1 MSHVNRDSSP
11 WVLDTFQKVTAFSR
25 GADVLSLQM
34 SQASKITETKEKIVR
49 VIMLAIYRGGL
60 AKPAYLS
67 QLINMIVTDELEIKT
82 SPIGPYLEFSPAD
95 VADSGNEGF
104 RRWFIDTE
112 TLAAIHALN
121 VAKDKRKLPKMDD
134 KSLFQ
139 PVRNHFASVTGFK
152 HISTLKALCEAGILY
167 ATEHPEINLPA
178 YLVNYATG
186 KTSATSMSPSCWKTF
201 WHTEPDY
208 HPKGDQLSVE
218 TDTPRESAQTLPT
231 SRLTDKV
238 FLSKLRH
245 AIKSKDSNGSVIPI
259 TETLQKLDSLKN
271 MSASLPQTMLLG
283 FFSHGIKEQ
292 SWKRSTANTYLSH
305 LGTHWLL
312 FTKDVDIISLDEYGM
327 TELFEA
333 LLAVSEN
340 NISHADKASAL
351 KQFFIFNNEV
361 FNTTLPVFDD
371 VFIAKVSNIRNYVI
385 SESNF
390 IRFINKISE
399 VDEHQNLKGQG
410 LVLTAI
416 LMARCGLRPSEALKL
431 RLKDVE
437 PSAQHCIFIRQNR
450 FGTNKSYSA
459 RRKIP
464 LSLMLKP
471 EEFCLFKSYL
481 KRRLL
486 DANNQLGQLLFSN
499 NDNANLPYSLSDFHN
514 KFSDRLSQ
522 VCGERVHTYHLRHK
536 ALSTL
541 QAVLSSDLLLTLC
554 PYTDKQVAQIRRFFA
569 VNNSRDT
576 LYEIA
581 AFAGHLSP
589 KTTFRNYLHFTDI
602 VLYERLSANP
612 CQRNRRYWEN
622 LSALSKHLITRRC
635 ASDVPEQYEIQTL
648 LTEALCGKQTSKP
661 QSIEEN
667 KPELIHP
674 ERKTTYADCLTA
686 LERLEKGETIPQ
698 VADMLNQED
707 SIINDWYE
715 RAVAASELRT
725 SKGKPRLFPTK
736 YRNENAP
743 LMPIKPASNAERQ
756 RAELAIESARKLFQ
770 SDRSEL
776 IWFIQ
781 RVINTEMN
789 SQSYLK
795 FDDADEF
802 YRFMRFALRFSKV
815 SEWQLELDMPKHER
829 SQVKAQWQK
838 VDADLSIKISANEVL
853 SEKFKNGRARLYF
866 LHPQKPSSDA
876 ERYSSNAIKYVSHVL
891 AIMIPGV
898 LATNTEMKYIP

>member
-1 MSHVNRDSSP
+1 MSNVNRNSSP
-11 WVLDTFQKVTAFSR
+11 WLLDKFRKVTAFSKA
-25 GADVLSLQM
+25 ADVLN
-34 SQASKITETKEKIVR
+34 SQISQGGKITTNTEKVVR
-49 VIMLAIYRGGL
+49 VMMLAIYRGGL

-67 QLINMIVTDELEIKT
+67 QLINMIVRDELEIKM
-82 SPIGPYLEFSPAD
+82 SQIGPYLEFSPEDIAG
-95 VADSGNEGF
+95 SGNEGF

-121 VAKDKRKLPKMDD
+121 AAKDKRKLPKLDD

-139 PVRNHFASVTGFK
+139 LIKNHFASVAEFK
-152 HISTLKALCEAGILY
+152 HISSLKVLCEAGALY
-167 ATEHPEINLPA
+167 AAEHPEINLPA

-186 KTSATSMSPSCWKTF
+186 KTSATSISAPCWQTF
-201 WHTEPDY
+201 WQTEPA
-208 HPKGDQLSVE
+208 HHSKGEEFSVK
-218 TDTPRESAQTLPT
+218 TNTPRASLQTRPS
-231 SRLTDKV
+231 SRFTDKV

-245 AIKSKDSNGSVIPI
+245 AIKSKDSNGSVIPVA
-259 TETLQKLDSLKN
+259 ETLQKLDSLKN

-283 FFSHGIKEQ
+283 FFNNGIKEQ
-292 SWKRSTANTYLSH
+292 SWKRSTASTYLSH

-312 FTKDVDIISLDEYGM
+312 LTKDVDIMSTDEYGM

-340 NISHADKASAL
+340 NISQADKASVL
-351 KQFFIFNNEV
+351 KQFFIFNNAV
-361 FNTTLPVFDD
+361 FDTTLPVFDD

-390 IRFINKISE
+390 IRFINNISE
-399 VDEHQNLKGQG
+399 VDENQNLKGQG
-410 LVLTAI
+410 LVLSAI

-437 PSAQHCIFIRQNR
+437 PSAQHCIFVRQNR
-450 FGTNKSYSA
+450 YGTNKSYSA

-471 EEFCLFKSYL
+471 EEFCLFKSYI

-486 DANNQLGQLLFSN
+486 DANNQLGQLLFSSSG
-499 NDNANLPYSLSDFHN
+499 NANLPYSLSDFHN
-514 KFSDRLSQ
+514 KFSDRLSR
-522 VCGERVHTYHLRHK
+522 VCGEHVHTYHLRHK
-536 ALSTL
+536 AISTL
-541 QAVLSSDLLLTLC
+541 QAVLSSNVLLTLC
-554 PYTDKQVAQIRRFFA
+554 PYDEKQVAQIRRFFA
-569 VNNSRDT
+569 VDNSRDT

-589 KTTFRNYLHFTDI
+589 ETTFRNYLHFTDI
-602 VLYERLSANP
+602 ILYEHLSANP
-612 CQRNRRYWEN
+612 CQRSRRYWEN

-635 ASDVPEQYEIQTL
+635 ASDKPEQHEIQTL
-648 LTEALCGKQTSKP
+648 LIQALCGKQTSKP
-661 QSIEEN
+661 QVIETD
-667 KPELIHP
+667 KPQLIHP
-674 ERKTTYADCLTA
+674 ERKTIYADCLTA
-686 LERLEKGETIPQ
+686 LECLEKGETIPQ
-698 VADMLNQED
+698 VADMLDLED
-707 SIINDWYE
+707 SVINDWYE
-715 RAVAASELRT
+715 RAVAASEFRT
-725 SKGKPRLFPTK
+725 SKGKLRLFPTK
-736 YRNENAP
+736 CRNKNTP

-756 RAELAIESARKLFQ
+756 RAELAVESARKLFK

-781 RVINTEMN
+781 RVINTAMN

-815 SEWQLELDMPKHER
+815 SEWQLELDMPKNER
-829 SQVKAQWQK
+829 TRVKAQWQK
-838 VDADLSIKISANEVL
+838 IDADLSIKISANEVL
-853 SEKFKNGRARLYF
+853 SEKLKNGRARLYF
-866 LHPQKPSSDA
+866 LHPQKARSDA
-876 ERYSSNAIKYVSHVL
+876 ERYSSSAIKYVSHVL

-898 LATNTEMKYIP
+898 LATNTEMKYVP

>member
-1 MSHVNRDSSP
+1 MSNVNRNSSP
-11 WVLDTFQKVTAFSR
+11 WLLEKFRKVTAFSKA
-25 GADVLSLQM
+25 ADALSLQV
-34 SQASKITETKEKIVR
+34 SQAGKITTNKEKVVR
-49 VIMLAIYRGGL
+49 VMMLAIYRAGL

-67 QLINMIVTDELEIKT
+67 QLINIIVSEELEIKI

-95 VADSGNEGF
+95 VAASGNEGF

-121 VAKDKRKLPKMDD
+121 AAKDKRRLAKLDD

-139 PVRNHFASVTGFK
+139 LVKKHFASVVEFK
-152 HISTLKALCEAGILY
+152 HISSLKVLCEAGSLY
-167 ATEHPEINLPA
+167 ASEHPEINLPA
-178 YLVNYATG
+178 YLVNYAAG

-201 WHTEPDY
+201 WHTEPDCC
-208 HPKGDQLSVE
+208 PKGEQLSVE
-218 TDTPRESAQTLPT
+218 TETPRESAQTLPT
-231 SRLTDKV
+231 SRLTNKV

-245 AIKSKDSNGSVIPI
+245 AIKSKYSNGSVIPVA
-259 TETLQKLDSLKN
+259 ETLQKLDSLKN

-283 FFSHGIKEQ
+283 FFRHGIKGQ

-312 FTKDVDIISLDEYGM
+312 FTKDIDIMSLDEYGM

-340 NISHADKASAL
+340 NISQADKASVL

-371 VFIAKVSNIRNYVI
+371 ISISKVSNIRNYAI

-390 IRFINKISE
+390 IRFINSISE

-416 LMARCGLRPSEALKL
+416 LIARCGLRPSEVLKL
-431 RLKDVE
+431 RLQDVE
-437 PSAQHCIFIRQNR
+437 PSAQHCIFVRQNR

-464 LSLMLKP
+464 LSLILKP

-486 DANNQLGQLLFSN
+486 DANNQLGQLLFSSS
-499 NDNANLPYSLSDFHN
+499 DNANLPYSLSDFHN
-514 KFSDRLSQ
+514 KFSERLSQ
-522 VCGERVHTYHLRHK
+522 VCGEHIHTYHLRHK
-536 ALSTL
+536 AISTL
-541 QAVLSSDLLLTLC
+541 QAVLSSDLLLTSC
-554 PYTDKQVAQIRRFFA
+554 PYTDEQVTQIRRFFA
-569 VNNSRDT
+569 VNNSRDM

-589 KTTFRNYLHFTDI
+589 KTTFRNYLHFTDV
-602 VLYERLSANP
+602 VLYEHLGANP
-612 CQRNRRYWEN
+612 CQRSRRYWEN
-622 LSALSKHLITRRC
+622 LSALSKHLITLRC
-635 ASDVPEQYEIQTL
+635 ASDKPESHEIQTL
-648 LTEALCGKQTSKP
+648 LIEAFCGKQASKP
-661 QSIEEN
+661 QVIETD
-667 KPELIHP
+667 KPQLIHP

-698 VADMLNQED
+698 VADMLDLED
-707 SIINDWYE
+707 SVINDWYE

-725 SKGKPRLFPTK
+725 SKGKSRLFPTK

-770 SDRSEL
+770 SDRYEL

-781 RVINTEMN
+781 RVINTAMN

-838 VDADLSIKISANEVL
+838 VDADLSIKTSTNEV
-853 SEKFKNGRARLYF
+853 SSGKFKNGRARLYF
-866 LHPQKPSSDA
+866 LHPQKPSSGD
-876 ERYSSNAIKYVSHVL
+876 ERYSSNVVKYVCHVL

>member
-1 MSHVNRDSSP
+1 MSHVNRNSSP
-11 WVLDTFQKVTAFSR
+11 WLLEKFRKVTAFSKA
-25 GADVLSLQM
+25 ADVLNSQI
-34 SQASKITETKEKIVR
+34 SQAGKITTNTEKIVR

-67 QLINMIVTDELEIKT
+67 QLINIILKGELEINV
-82 SPIGPYLEFSPAD
+82 SPIGPYLEFSPSDYAG
-95 VADSGNEGF
+95 SGNDGF

-121 VAKDKRKLPKMDD
+121 AAKDKRKLSKVND

-139 PVRNHFASVTGFK
+139 LVSNHCASVVEFN
-152 HISTLKALCEAGILY
+152 HISSLKVLCEAGALY
-167 ATEHPEINLPA
+167 AAEHPEINLPA

-186 KTSATSMSPSCWKTF
+186 KTSTTSISPSCWQTF
-201 WHTEPDY
+201 WQTEPA
-208 HPKGDQLSVE
+208 HHSKGEEFSVE
-218 TDTPRESAQTLPT
+218 TDTPSASLQKRPT
-231 SRLTDKV
+231 SRFTDKV

-385 SESNF
+385 RESNF
-390 IRFINKISE
+390 IRFINNISE

-437 PSAQHCIFIRQNR
+437 PSAQHCIFVRQNR

-486 DANNQLGQLLFSN
+486 DANNQLGLLLFSSSG
-499 NDNANLPYSLSDFHN
+499 DANLPYSLSDFHN
-514 KFSDRLSQ
+514 KFSERLSR
-522 VCGERVHTYHLRHK
+522 VCGEHVHTYHLRHK
-536 ALSTL
+536 AISTL
-541 QAVLSSDLLLTLC
+541 QAVLSSDVLLTLC
-554 PYTDKQVAQIRRFFA
+554 PYNEKQVAQIRRFFA
-569 VNNSRDT
+569 VDNSRDT

-725 SKGKPRLFPTK
+725 TKGKPRLFPAK
-736 YRNENAP
+736 CRNDSIQLLP
-743 LMPIKPASNAERQ
+743 VKPASNAERQ

-781 RVINTEMN
+781 RVINTAMN

-795 FDDADEF
+795 FDDADEL
-802 YRFMRFALRFSKV
+802 YRFIRFALRFSKV

-838 VDADLSIKISANEVL
+838 IDADLSIKISTNEVL

-866 LHPQKPSSDA
+866 LHPQKPRSDA

-891 AIMIPGV
+891 AIMLPGV
-898 LATNTEMKYIP
+898 LATNTEMKYIS